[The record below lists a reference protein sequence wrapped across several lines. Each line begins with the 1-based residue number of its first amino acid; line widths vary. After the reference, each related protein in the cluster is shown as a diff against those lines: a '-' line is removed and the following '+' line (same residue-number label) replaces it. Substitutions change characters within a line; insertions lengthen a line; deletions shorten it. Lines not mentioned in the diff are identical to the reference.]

1 MKRLSLIGLML
12 LTLCSC
18 TTIQGYFK
26 ARKEKKQ
33 KQHFQLY
40 LLAGQSNM
48 AGRGQIT
55 SSDTLTCTRIKVLGP
70 DSIWQTAKHPLH
82 YDKPKFTGVGPGLSF
97 ALKLWE
103 NESEDSIGLVPAA
116 VGGTS
121 IKDWQKN
128 NVYEKLDVK
137 PYNDALQRTK
147 LGITSGT
154 FKGVVWHQGENDC
167 KDPEF
172 LKEYSRYFYRFVDSL
187 KADLEVEQL
196 PVVIGELGHFFY
208 QKRPLAKTLNDT
220 LRRMAERDPCIAIV
234 KSDSLNDKGDNVH
247 FNSES
252 YRILG
257 ERYAK
262 TMYILQQ
269 KCPVK

>member
-1 MKRLSLIGLML
+1 MA
-12 LTLCSC
+12 LCSC
-18 TTIQGYFK
+18 TSIQGYLK
-26 ARKEKKQ
+26 ARKEQQHKE
-33 KQHFQLY
+33 HFQLY

-48 AGRGQIT
+48 AGRGKIT
-55 SSDTLTCTRIKVLGP
+55 SYDTLTSTKVKVLGK
-70 DSIWQTAKHPLH
+70 DSLWYVAKHPLH
-82 YDKPKFTGVGPGLSF
+82 YDKPRFTGVGPGLSF
-97 ALKLWE
+97 ALKIVE
-103 NESEDSIGLVPAA
+103 YHNEDSIGLVPAA

-128 NVYEKLDVK
+128 KVYENLNVK
-137 PYNDALQRTK
+137 PYNDAVERAK
-147 LGITSGT
+147 KAIASGS

-167 KDPEF
+167 KDPAF
-172 LKEYSRYFYRFVDSL
+172 LKAYPRYFYHFLDSL
-187 KADLEVEQL
+187 KADLKVEQL

-220 LRRMAERDPCIAIV
+220 LRRLAERDPCIAIAA
-234 KSDSLNDKGDNVH
+234 SDSLVDKGDKVH

-269 KCPVK
+269 TCPVKHRQ